1 MFAIRIFFYCLLY
14 LSNNKCIT
22 AKCFLFYIIVFGLF
36 WIPGM
41 CFVILGVSRP
51 ENPAYAKNATTLRL
65 YQVGLYFVS
74 LQPIASTLMAMTKTD
89 VKNYTKKLLTLSY
102 VFNKRNKT
110 EEDDGE

>member
-1 MFAIRIFFYCLLY
+1 MFLTL
-14 LSNNKCIT
+14 
-22 AKCFLFYIIVFGLF
+22 YIIVFGLF

-41 CFVILGVSRP
+41 CLVIIGVSRP
-51 ENPAYAKNATTLRL
+51 DNPVFSTNTMTVRM

-89 VKNYTKKLLTLSY
+89 VRNYTKKLLTLSY
-102 VFNKRNKT
+102 VFNARNK

>member
-1 MFAIRIFFYCLLY
+1 MGLKTLFFLRIVL
-14 LSNNKCIT
+14 
-22 AKCFLFYIIVFGLF
+22 VFGLF

-41 CFVILGVSRP
+41 CFVILGVSMT
-51 ENPAYAKNATTLRL
+51 ENPVYTKNATTLRL
-65 YQVGLYFVS
+65 YQVGFYFVS

-110 EEDDGE
+110 EEDNGE

>member
-1 MFAIRIFFYCLLY
+1 MFLVLY
-14 LSNNKCIT
+14 V
-22 AKCFLFYIIVFGLF
+22 IVFGLF

-41 CFVILGVSRP
+41 CFVIIGVSRP
-51 ENPAYAKNATTLRL
+51 ENPAYAKNATSLRL

-89 VKNYTKKLLTLSY
+89 VRNYTKKLLTLSY
-102 VFNKRNKT
+102 VFNARNK

>member
-1 MFAIRIFFYCLLY
+1 MFLILY
-14 LSNNKCIT
+14 M
-22 AKCFLFYIIVFGLF
+22 IVFGLF

-41 CFVILGVSRP
+41 CFVIIGVTRP
-51 ENPAYAKNATTLRL
+51 DNPFFSKNTTTVRM

-89 VKNYTKKLLTLSY
+89 VRNYTKKLLTLSY
-102 VFNKRNKT
+102 VFNARNK

>member
-1 MFAIRIFFYCLLY
+1 MYHCTMFLILY
-14 LSNNKCIT
+14 V
-22 AKCFLFYIIVFGLF
+22 IVFGLF

-41 CFVILGVSRP
+41 CFVIIGVSRP
-51 ENPAYAKNATTLRL
+51 ENPAYAKNATSLRL

-89 VKNYTKKLLTLSY
+89 VRNYTKKLLTLSY
-102 VFNKRNKT
+102 VFNARNK